1 MKKLFL
7 TCATIGL
14 LFAGAVR
21 AENYAGLG
29 YGASWNGGHAWT
41 NGRKSDYDTFS
52 GIFSLFAGKVIPTDY
67 FDLRVEGEYL
77 HLNLKPEHGKSRR
90 FRGLM
95 ANATGIIPD
104 TGWWAEPYVGLGLG
118 YARWDHN
125 NTIAGQVIGGFEKY
139 FELPEWANNTAMAA
153 AVEYKH
159 LWVNENGG
167 KRNNTSKMNSD
178 TVMFKLKYLF

>member
-7 TCATIGL
+7 TCAVVGL

-29 YGASWNGGHAWT
+29 YGISWNGGHAWT
-41 NGRKSDYDTFS
+41 DGRKSDYDTFS
-52 GIFSLFAGKVIPTDY
+52 KMLSVFAGTVIPTEK
-67 FDLRVEGEYL
+67 FDLRLEGEYL
-77 HLNLKPEHGKSRR
+77 HLNLKPDHGKTRR
-90 FRGLM
+90 FRALM
-95 ANATGIIPD
+95 ANATGVIPN

-125 NTIAGQVIGGFEKY
+125 NTIAAQGIAGLEKY

-153 AVEYKH
+153 AVEYRH
-159 LWVNENGG
+159 LWVNEKGG

-178 TVMFKLKYLF
+178 TIMFKLKYLF

>member
-1 MKKLFL
+1 
-7 TCATIGL
+7 
-14 LFAGAVR
+14 
-21 AENYAGLG
+21 
-29 YGASWNGGHAWT
+29 
-41 NGRKSDYDTFS
+41 
-52 GIFSLFAGKVIPTDY
+52 
-67 FDLRVEGEYL
+67 
-77 HLNLKPEHGKSRR
+77 
-90 FRGLM
+90 M

-125 NTIAGQVIGGFEKY
+125 NTIAGQVIGGFEKH

-167 KRNNTSKMNSD
+167 KQNNTSKMNSD